1 MELKFKESK
10 KNYYILT
17 ILGSIRTGKYSQKYE
32 TIVSQCSDKNWSDID
47 ALFFSYIAKGESGS
61 WRESRNYEANDKDG
75 AHYGRDFKYGPVGP
89 YIGFWCNGG
98 DEDSIKLNW
107 DHICSVTIQH
117 VNESGVIEDVIIP
130 DIDTI
135 FATEE
140 EFMKAFTEAADKR
153 ANEIGHDI
161 DETGMTLEPWD
172 LPLIRKILIANGW
185 DEKRVNNIF
194 FDTCDTGFV
203 ELIDQ
208 NKHNDEN
215 AKICKVLKSIRQAHD
230 ANGKRYN
237 GFRKETLS
245 IIERC
250 INGTEM
256 TNVMKEVVMDVLHV
270 YNDMEFIDSYNV
282 ERIANDLIELQKIRG
297 INTTSC
303 GTSGYSGMYITKVL
317 EDTEYDP
324 EDYAEDAILT
334 YEGETYLIH
343 ETD

>member
-1 MELKFKESK
+1 MEFTFKETK
-10 KNYYILT
+10 KSYYIVTVKGL
-17 ILGSIRTGKYSQKYE
+17 INAPKYRNRYE
-32 TIVSQCSDKNWSDID
+32 TLVSEISDKNWCDVD
-47 ALFFSYIAKGESGS
+47 MLFFAYVSKGLYSNCDEARTYES
-61 WRESRNYEANDKDG
+61 NDKEG

-140 EFMKAFTEAADKR
+140 EFMKAFIEAADKC

-161 DETGMTLEPWD
+161 DETGMALEPWD

-194 FDTCDTGFV
+194 FDTYDTGFV

-208 NKHNDEN
+208 NKHNVEN

-237 GFRKETLS
+237 GFRNETLS

-343 ETD
+343 ESD

>member
-1 MELKFKESK
+1 MEFTFKETK
-10 KNYYILT
+10 KSYYIVTVKGL
-17 ILGSIRTGKYSQKYE
+17 INAPKYRNRYE
-32 TIVSQCSDKNWSDID
+32 TLVSEISDKNWCDID
-47 ALFFSYIAKGESGS
+47 MLFFAYVSKGLYSNCDEARTYES
-61 WRESRNYEANDKDG
+61 NDKEG

-89 YIGFWCNGG
+89 YIGFWCNCG
-98 DEDSIKLNW
+98 DGDSIKLNW
-107 DHICSVTIQH
+107 DHICAVTIQH

-140 EFMKAFTEAADKR
+140 EFMKAFIEAADKR

-161 DETGMTLEPWD
+161 DETGMALEPWD

-185 DEKRVNNIF
+185 GEKRVNNIF
-194 FDTCDTGFV
+194 FDTYDTGFV

-256 TNVMKEVVMDVLHV
+256 TNVMKEVVMDILHV

-317 EDTEYDP
+317 KDTEYDP